1 MPGYDSDELDEFAVP
16 FFGPD
21 GSNGSFRDYD
31 PVILENYNLTQ
42 EAEVDSDYRREFRS
56 TLDQTKNK
64 SFLNALS
71 HLTNRQSKERSG
83 KEKIGKQELVKERCK
98 SPVDK
103 EEEG

>member
-1 MPGYDSDELDEFAVP
+1 MNLQSRFLVQMAQT
-16 FFGPD
+16 
-21 GSNGSFRDYD
+21 D
-31 PVILENYNLTQ
+31 PSEIMILENYNLTQ